1 MSIPDGRHFSIR
13 DYVRHLHTHSKMWLV
28 TYPNNVMMC
37 PVPQIEALRGMPN
50 VEFIKDSGAGRAGV
64 YWFPTFMNPENVNR
78 SYARTGHYNDL
89 NRPNYDL
96 ITNSKVT
103 KVNLEDGVATG
114 VLFQHTENN
123 VTSDY
128 NVKADREVIVSA
140 GAVHSPQI
148 LQLSG
153 IGPKKVLESAG
164 IDTVLDLPGVGQN
177 FQDHPTLSVG
187 IARE

>member
-1 MSIPDGRHFSIR
+1 
-13 DYVRHLHTHSKMWLV
+13 
-28 TYPNNVMMC
+28 
-37 PVPQIEALRGMPN
+37 
-50 VEFIKDSGAGRAGV
+50 
-64 YWFPTFMNPENVNR
+64 MNPENVNR

-187 IARE
+187 ISRE